1 LEKQTKV
8 MPKKGTKRNKTQ
20 RRSSR
25 RVVGPRDGHLPQLR
39 DQPVFPYVIRY
50 ACTETTAT
58 LIGSVQPFQLINS
71 LFCAKTAANQVES
84 IVNAIK
90 FRAAHAWAPPG
101 IASGASSFAAAY
113 NGNTVRLG
121 WVNSASG
128 NPNFGR
134 DIGVSDTTIST
145 VPAHVVLRPS
155 RGSSQNQWQVS
166 GSNQPWD
173 MFYSLPPASVLDIHL
188 LVCLNSQESAT
199 NDNSAVTTVGS
210 PANGVLY
217 HVSLVGSTGN
227 LVPQNGNFLL

>member
-1 LEKQTKV
+1 
-8 MPKKGTKRNKTQ
+8 MAGKGQNRGKAN
-20 RRSSR
+20 RRQPR
-25 RVVGPRDGHLPQLR
+25 RRGVSARDGHLPMLH
-39 DQPVFPYVIRY
+39 DQPVFPYTVRY

-58 LIGSVQPFQLINS
+58 LTGSMQPFQLINS
-71 LFCAKTAANQVES
+71 LFCARTGANTVES
-84 IVNAIK
+84 IVNAVK
-90 FRAAHAWAPPG
+90 FRYAEAWCPPG

-113 NGNTVRLG
+113 NGNTIRLT
-121 WVNSASG
+121 WINSGSG

-134 DIGVSDTTIST
+134 DVGVSDTTMSV
-145 VPAHVVLRPS
+145 VPAHVILRPT
-155 RGSSQNQWQVS
+155 RGSSQDQWQLS

-173 MFYSLPPASVLDIHL
+173 MAYFLPPASVLDIHL

-199 NDNSAVTTVGS
+199 NDNSAVTTVGT